1 MEEKK
6 VIDIYPTK
14 KTRRVLSFLGDF
26 FINFILTI
34 FIFNMIVL
42 PIAKYSSSYKTKY
55 EESRIKEN
63 QKIDML
69 YKKSLLFYE
78 EEEKKYNFTESIE
91 ITGKKLISYHIYKDD
106 LSKNVFYTY
115 FSSIGTED
123 ELNSLYESNIGT
135 YDFFDFNSLDQNGIP
150 NLKEEYVEEF
160 SPMFD
165 SRDEMG
171 EKGKKDYDRFINK
184 FFLNCYYDMIDDI
197 RSRDLIVDGIS
208 YLALEK
214 SIEENTK
221 FLDFVIVISS
231 YVSFIV
237 SSALLFVLYPLLTK
251 KGKTLMNK
259 IMKEEIIYEDSLKTI
274 SPLST
279 VILALYRT
287 VACFGFILFVP
298 YPSITFNYLFR
309 LDSLYIVALF
319 GLGYVL
325 MSLLMMFISKFNRSI
340 SNVLTKT
347 VVIDTSSLD
356 EIYRAKGYLV
366 EWVKRLESNI
376 KDHRFL

>member
-78 EEEKKYNFTESIE
+78 EEEKRYNFTESIE

-106 LSKNVFYTY
+106 LSNNVFYTY
-115 FSSIGTED
+115 FSSIGKED
-123 ELNSLYESNIGT
+123 ELINLYESNIGT

-165 SRDEMG
+165 LRDEMG

-319 GLGYVL
+319 GLGYIL

-366 EWVKRLESNI
+366 E
-376 KDHRFL
+376 